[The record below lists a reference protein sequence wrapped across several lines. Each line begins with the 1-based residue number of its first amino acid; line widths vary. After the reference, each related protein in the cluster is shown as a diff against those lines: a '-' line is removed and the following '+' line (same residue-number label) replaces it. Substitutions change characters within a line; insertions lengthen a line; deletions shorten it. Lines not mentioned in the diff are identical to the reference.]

1 MSKCV
6 FLEDIIESQDGE
18 FLGTDELG
26 YPVYDI
32 TPVLVGEYC
41 SHFES
46 VNPNC
51 AECSFKNNKGLNFS

>member
-1 MSKCV
+1 MNKCV

-26 YPVYDI
+26 YSVYDI

-41 SHFES
+41 SHFEC
-46 VNPNC
+46 VNP
-51 AECSFKNNKGLNFS
+51 ECSKCSFVNNKGLNLS